1 MALLF
6 LKRAYLG
13 PGHPVRVPLIVR
25 NIQVNVPHIFR
36 LGRSQN
42 LAEGCYCGVFPLGVK
57 GGVFRDVNQN
67 SANQHRLDDISDAQD
82 WLNWITQPI
91 VSGLFDNPSYYVGA
105 GALLFSKYFSN
116 SCRVVGSRQRRD
128 SSLSHTFIL

>member
-13 PGHPVRVPLIVR
+13 PGHPLRVPLIVR

-82 WLNWITQPI
+82 WLNWVAQTVVP
-91 VSGLFDNPSYYVGA
+91 GLFDNPNYNLGTRTLVIG
-105 GALLFSKYFSN
+105 KHFSN
-116 SCRVVGSRQRRD
+116 RCRVMGGRQR
-128 SSLSHTFIL
+128 